1 MKKSTFAERLAEAL
15 EYRRMSQTELAD
27 LTNTSKSS
35 ISAYLAGEYEAKQR
49 RVDLFSQVLNVSPIW
64 LMGFDVPMQ
73 RHADDTMPEIN
84 EQIGARIR
92 SERKNQSMTLIELA
106 DKVGLSEGTVQRYE
120 IGSIGNIS
128 IAMIEKFA
136 NALKTTPSFLMGW
149 DTPYGVTA
157 ISGNRDEKNEHGTP
171 DIQERLQELMSQIS
185 PNSGLAFL
193 NGDEPMDDET
203 KELMYESLKNALR
216 LSKLLAERNKEK

>member
-1 MKKSTFAERLAEAL
+1 MKKSTFAKRLAEAL

-64 LMGFDVPMQ
+64 LMGFDVPIQ
-73 RHADDTMPEIN
+73 QHPDARATEFDDKRERHD
-84 EQIGARIR
+84 EQN
-92 SERKNQSMTLIELA
+92 S
-106 DKVGLSEGTVQRYE
+106 
-120 IGSIGNIS
+120 
-128 IAMIEKFA
+128 
-136 NALKTTPSFLMGW
+136 
-149 DTPYGVTA
+149 
-157 ISGNRDEKNEHGTP
+157 RDIP
-171 DIQERLQELMSQIS
+171 DIQQRLQELMSQIS
-185 PNSGLAFL
+185 PDAGLAFL

-216 LSKLLAERNKEK
+216 LSKLMAERKKSDD